1 MVEMAPILVVENLC
15 KRFYGNSGIV
25 DAVDNVSFEIYEGE
39 CAGLIGESGSG
50 KSTIAALVAGLLTP
64 DGGSVSFL
72 GKCLTSDKSGRP
84 QKLYRNLQ
92 MIFQNPMAAFNPRY
106 KMAES
111 VAEGLRY
118 YERLPSK
125 RLRELA
131 VSYMEMCGLTPGDGD
146 KYPWQLSGG
155 ECQRAAIARAIIS
168 RPRLL
173 ICDEIT
179 SALDVSIQ
187 KQILELLA
195 DLQKRL
201 NMSCLFISHDLAVVS
216 QFCQRVMVM
225 HDGRLVESG
234 PVADIIGR
242 PQNEYTK
249 RLLSSVLT
257 VSCPDTEN
265 IP

>member
-1 MVEMAPILVVENLC
+1 MAVDNVPVLAVDKLS
-15 KRFYGNSGIV
+15 KRFFGNSGIV
-25 DAVDNVSFEIYEGE
+25 DAVDNVSFKIYEGE

-50 KSTIAALVAGLLTP
+50 KSTIAALVAGLLP
-64 DGGSVSFL
+64 SDGGTVNFL
-72 GKCLTSDKSGRP
+72 GKRLSFERTGRQ
-84 QKLYRNLQ
+84 QKLYRKLQ
-92 MIFQNPMAAFNPRY
+92 MIFQNPLAAFNPRY
-106 KMAES
+106 RMADN

-118 YERLPSK
+118 YERLPVR

-131 VSYMEMCGLTPGDGD
+131 LSYMEMCGLTPEDGD

-168 RPRLL
+168 QPKLL

-187 KQILELLA
+187 KQILDLLA
-195 DLQKRL
+195 DLQKQL
-201 NMSCLFISHDLAVVS
+201 HMSCLFISHDLAVVS

-234 PVADIIGR
+234 PVADIIGQ
-242 PQNEYTK
+242 PQNAYTK
-249 RLLSSVLT
+249 RLLDSALT
-257 VSCPDTEN
+257 VGVHPA
-265 IP
+265 